1 VTGDQWFVVAQG
13 VVGIV
18 AVCAGVLVGSYA
30 YRKGKDQQWKR
41 ERDEKHDPDAGQ
53 PERTIWDEQR

>member
-13 VVGIV
+13 VTGIV

-30 YRKGKDQQWKR
+30 YRKGRAQQWQR
-41 ERDEKHDPDAGQ
+41 EQDEARWRDNE
-53 PERTIWDEQR
+53 T